1 MTRADRLTLRA
12 LVAGFALVAVWL
24 LLHLLGITVA
34 VSGATAATLGLFAT
48 VLGILGFL
56 LTWGSKLLSYVA
68 QPSADPVRWVQE
80 HSTDVD
86 IDRRLRS
93 LESRAD
99 ISEGEH
105 AQTRAELRQLANTT
119 RTLAESMAKALQTR
133 LDQP

>member
-1 MTRADRLTLRA
+1 MTRTDRLILRG
-12 LVAGFALVAVWL
+12 LVAGFAIVACWL
-24 LLHLLGITVA
+24 LLHLLGVSIA
-34 VSGATAATLGLFAT
+34 VSGATAATLGLLAT

-56 LTWGSKLLSYVA
+56 LTWGSKVLGYVA
-68 QPSADPVRWVQE
+68 APSADPVRWAQE

-105 AQTRAELRQLANTT
+105 AQTRAELRSLANTT
-119 RTLAESMAKALQTR
+119 RTLAEAAAKALQTR
-133 LDQP
+133 LDAP